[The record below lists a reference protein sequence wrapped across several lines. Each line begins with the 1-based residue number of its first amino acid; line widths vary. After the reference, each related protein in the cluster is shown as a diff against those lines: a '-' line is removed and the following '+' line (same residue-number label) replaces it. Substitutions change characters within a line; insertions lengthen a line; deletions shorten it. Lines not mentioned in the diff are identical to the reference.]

1 MTTLQTNVDYE
12 HFCNRS
18 TTPQQWEDFSRYN
31 KERAEAEMK
40 ASTCLREAIHHTL
53 QQCDNDL
60 EAQRIATEYA
70 YRKRIHEFERAKGEL
85 EWQKKNVSES
95 NQVQY
100 NQFQWSKE
108 NLNDEFS
115 KMLLQTEE
123 EIAELENDIRGI
135 EEKIRAKIA
144 PMKLAQTRLEN
155 RTYRPNV
162 ELCRDAPQYGLTDE
176 VKQLEATKRA
186 LEEKLKQA
194 KYVIFVIK

>member
-1 MTTLQTNVDYE
+1 MNI

-95 NQVQY
+95 NLVQY

>member
-1 MTTLQTNVDYE
+1 MNI

-18 TTPQQWEDFSRYN
+18 TTPKQWEDFSRYN

>member
-1 MTTLQTNVDYE
+1 MNN

>member
-1 MTTLQTNVDYE
+1 MNI

-18 TTPQQWEDFSRYN
+18 TTPQQWEDFSCYN

>member
-1 MTTLQTNVDYE
+1 MNI

-100 NQFQWSKE
+100 SQFQWSKE

>member
-1 MTTLQTNVDYE
+1 MNI

>member
-1 MTTLQTNVDYE
+1 MNI

-194 KYVIFVIK
+194 KYVVFVIK